1 MDDDKFFNFIIFVGC
16 VAIAVILTMAIILGQ
31 MAAENN
37 KRKQIHTVERCK

>member
-1 MDDDKFFNFIIFVGC
+1 
-16 VAIAVILTMAIILGQ
+16 MAIVLGQ